1 MSYKLILYTAFL
13 AFMLIP
19 LTTLA
24 EDTAPSGQ
32 ELAQKVYDY
41 DIGDNSLA
49 QMTMVLEDDSGRKRE
64 RSLINMTMDQDDLRK
79 TMIRFLEPA
88 DIEGTGFLSI
98 EQEDGSTEQ
107 FLYLPALDR
116 TRRIVADQKGRSFV
130 NSDFTYE
137 DMQRR
142 PVEDYEHSI
151 TGQEEVQGHDCW
163 ILEEKPLPEAN
174 SQYALIKNW
183 VPKDIPVSVQ
193 AHFFSEKDEH
203 IKTYK
208 VPELQEIQGIWTPM
222 RMLMIDHTE
231 GHQTMLSTED
241 IQYNSSDV
249 QESYFSTRYLESW

>member
-1 MSYKLILYTAFL
+1 MFTKHILFIIIL
-13 AFMLIP
+13 VF
-19 LTTLA
+19 TLLPVQLQA
-24 EDTAPSGQ
+24 EEPTGR
-32 ELAQKVYDY
+32 ELAQQVYDY
-41 DIGDNSLA
+41 DIGDNSIA

-64 RSLINMTMDQDDLRK
+64 RRLINMTMDEGNIRK

-88 DIEGTGFLSI
+88 DIAGTGFLSI

-142 PVEDYEHSI
+142 PVENYEHTM

-163 ILEEKPLPEAN
+163 ILEERPLPKAN
-174 SQYALIKNW
+174 SEYSFIKNW
-183 VPKDIPVSVQ
+183 VPKDIPIPVQ
-193 AHFFSEKDEH
+193 AHFFADQDEH

-208 VPELQEIQGIWTPM
+208 VSELEKIQGIWTPM
-222 RMLMIDHTE
+222 RMVMIDHEDQHRTI
-231 GHQTMLSTED
+231 LSTEE
-241 IQYNSSDV
+241 IQYNSPDIQDSF
-249 QESYFSTRYLESW
+249 FSTRYLESW

>member
-1 MSYKLILYTAFL
+1 MSTKRILSTIILVFT
-13 AFMLIP
+13 LIP
-19 LTTLA
+19 VQVQA
-24 EDTAPSGQ
+24 EEPTGR

-41 DIGDNSLA
+41 DIGDNSIA
-49 QMTMVLEDDSGRKRE
+49 RMSMVLEDDSGRKRE
-64 RSLINMTMDQDDLRK
+64 RRLINMTMEKGDLRK

-88 DIEGTGFLSI
+88 DIEDTGFLSI

-142 PVEDYEHSI
+142 PVQNYEHKI

-163 ILEEKPLPEAN
+163 ILEERPLPEAN
-174 SQYALIKNW
+174 SEYAVIKNW
-183 VPKDIPVSVQ
+183 VPQDIPIPVQ
-193 AHFFSEKDEH
+193 AHFFSEQDEH

-208 VPELQEIQGIWTPM
+208 VPELEEIQGIWTPM
-222 RMLMIDHTE
+222 QMVMRDHTDE
-231 GHQTMLSTED
+231 HQTILRTEE
-241 IQYNSSDV
+241 IQYNSSQV
-249 QESYFSTRYLESW
+249 QESYFSTRYLENW